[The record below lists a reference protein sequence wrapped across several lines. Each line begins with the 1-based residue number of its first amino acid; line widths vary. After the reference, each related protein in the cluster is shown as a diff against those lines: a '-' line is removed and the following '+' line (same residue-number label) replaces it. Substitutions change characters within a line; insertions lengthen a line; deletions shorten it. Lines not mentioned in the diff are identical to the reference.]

1 MEAALKD
8 LLNLLDDAFGGINFT
23 EEIQKF
29 EGKYSP
35 KAGFQIP
42 VHNTEL
48 FLWIKYSNGIK
59 RRVATDLKTLFSS
72 QRERS
77 KSKI

>member
-29 EGKYSP
+29 EGKYKN
-35 KAGFQIP
+35 KAGFQIR
-42 VHNTEL
+42 VHSSDL
-48 FLWIKYSNGIK
+48 FL
-59 RRVATDLKTLFSS
+59 
-72 QRERS
+72 
-77 KSKI
+77 